1 MAQPMDRGTTLELT
15 AADGHK
21 TPAYVAAPHD
31 PARGAVVI
39 LPEIFGVNSHIRAVA
54 DGYAEAGYCAIALA
68 TFERVRPGVE
78 LAYTP
83 HDIHVGVGLKAAV
96 EALPPP
102 GVMPDIQAAIDH
114 AGAHGKVG
122 VIGFCWG
129 GLLTWRAACTLRN
142 LSAAVVYYGGG
153 MTRPEEIARMPQ
165 VPVMAHLSDRDAS
178 VPLSGVDEFKKAHGE
193 VEVHLYSADHGFNC
207 DQREAWNA
215 ASAQQARARTLAFL
229 GAHLS

>member
-1 MAQPMDRGTTLELT
+1 MVRSTTHELT

-21 TPAYVAAPHD
+21 APVYVAEPGA

-54 DGYAEAGYCAIALA
+54 DSYAQDGYCAIALA

-78 LAYTP
+78 LNYNA
-83 HDIHVGVGLKAAV
+83 HDLHVGVGLKAAA

-114 AGAHGKVG
+114 ARQHGKVG
-122 VIGFCWG
+122 LIGFCWG
-129 GLLTWRAACTLRN
+129 GLLTWRGACLLDG

-153 MTRPEEIARMPQ
+153 MTRPEELARTPK
-165 VPVMAHLSDRDAS
+165 VPVLAHLSDRDPS
-178 VPLSGVDEFKKAHGE
+178 VPLDGVDALKKAHGD
-193 VEVHLYSADHGFNC
+193 VEVHLYAASHGFNC
-207 DQREAWNA
+207 DQRDVWDAP
-215 ASAQQARARTLAFL
+215 SAQLARTRTLAFL
-229 GAHLS
+229 GTHLG